1 MLKMK
6 AVVLRS
12 PYRLEIEE
20 LPIPEPS
27 DSEALI
33 KVKAVSICATD
44 LEIYRG
50 TIPVSYPLVLGHE
63 IAGEVVEIGRN
74 VTKVRKGEK
83 VVIKPGGIIGR
94 TRNGGFAEYVVVPE
108 SLLFKLPENLSYEE
122 GALVELLWT
131 VYHGHKR
138 AGIGVGDS
146 VAILGLGAAGILH
159 LMLAKMAGASPLIG
173 VDIVEDKLKLGKVL
187 GADYVINSK
196 EEDPK
201 GSIMKITNNKGVD
214 VVIEAAGVPQT
225 VKLSLDIARYGGRIL
240 LFGII
245 TDPIREFNAYPI
257 YEKELTLIGSRAM
270 LESEYEPL
278 YTMLSRSKLDLKPL
292 ISAKIP
298 LEKLPETF
306 EQLNK
311 RQLNVIRIVV
321 TP

>member
-1 MLKMK
+1 MK
-6 AVVLRS
+6 AAVLKS

-20 LPIPEPS
+20 LSIPEPS
-27 DSEALI
+27 DGEALI
-33 KVKAVSICATD
+33 KVKAVGICTTD

-50 TIPVSYPLVLGHE
+50 AIPVLYPLVLGHE
-63 IAGEVVEIGRN
+63 IAGEVAEIGRN
-74 VTKVRKGEK
+74 VTKVKRGES

-94 TRNGGFAEYVVVPE
+94 TRNGGFAEYLVVPE
-108 SLLFKLPENLSYEE
+108 NLLFKLPGNLSYEE

-146 VAILGLGAAGILH
+146 VAILGLGAVGILH
-159 LMLAKMAGASPLIG
+159 LMLAKIAGASPIIG
-173 VDIVEDKLKLGKVL
+173 VSRSEEKLKLGRAL
-187 GADYVINSK
+187 GADYVINSEK
-196 EEDPK
+196 EDPK

-225 VKLSLDIARYGGRIL
+225 VKLSLDVARYGGRIL

-245 TDPIREFNAYPI
+245 TSPIQEFNAYLI

-278 YTMLSRSKLDLKPL
+278 YNLLSRNKLNLKPL

-298 LEKLPETF
+298 LEKLPEVF

-311 RQLNVIRIVV
+311 RQLDVIRIVA